1 MLSLVDQSIEEYSI
15 AKSEPTGA
23 LLKELVEHTKKTQEF
38 SQMLCGPIEGRFLKL
53 MVQISNAKRVLEIGM
68 FTGYSALSMAEG
80 LPADGELMTCEIN
93 PEVIEIAKSFYNR
106 SEHGKKIKVLEGP
119 ALESIK
125 KVEAPIDLVFIDADK
140 DNYPNYYEAV
150 LPLVRPGGV
159 IIIDNVLWS
168 GRVLKPENDTDR
180 IIASLNDKVAK
191 DERVDRVM
199 LPVRDGIFVIRK
211 K

>member
-15 AKSEPTGA
+15 AKSEQTSD
-23 LLKELVEHTKKTQEF
+23 LLKELVEETKKKH
-38 SQMLCGPIEGRFLKL
+38 SMPQMLCGPIEGRFLKM
-53 MVQISNAKRVLEIGM
+53 MVKVSGAKRILEIGM

-80 LPADGELMTCEIN
+80 LPADGELLTCEID
-93 PEVIEIAKSFYNR
+93 PEVIAIAKSFFAR
-106 SEHGKKIKVLEGP
+106 SEDGKKIKVLEGP
-119 ALESIK
+119 ALDSIK
-125 KVEAPIDLVFIDADK
+125 QVKAPIDMVFIDADK

-150 LPLVRPGGV
+150 LPLMKSGGL
-159 IIIDNVLWS
+159 ILIDNVLWS
-168 GRVLKPENDTDR
+168 GRVLNPEDATDR
-180 IIASLNDKVAK
+180 AIASLNDKVAK

>member
-1 MLSLVDQSIEEYSI
+1 MLSLVDQSIEEYVIS
-15 AKSEPTGA
+15 KSEPTSD
-23 LLKELVEHTKKTQEF
+23 LLKELVEETKKKH
-38 SQMLCGPIEGRFLKL
+38 SMPQMLCGPIEGRFLKL
-53 MVQISNAKRVLEIGM
+53 MVQLTNAKRILEIGM

-80 LPADGELMTCEIN
+80 LPADGELLTCEID
-93 PEVIEIAKSFYNR
+93 PAVIAIAKSFFAR

-119 ALESIK
+119 ALDSIK
-125 KVEAPIDLVFIDADK
+125 QVKGPIDVVFIDADK

-150 LPLVRPGGV
+150 LPLMKTGGL
-159 IIIDNVLWS
+159 IMIDNVLWS
-168 GRVLKPENDTDR
+168 GRVLNPQDATDR
-180 IIASLNDKVAK
+180 AIATLNDKIAK

>member
-15 AKSEPTGA
+15 EKSEPTSS
-23 LLKELVEHTKKTQEF
+23 LLKELVEETKRRH
-38 SQMLCGPIEGRFLKL
+38 SMPQMLCGPIEGRFLKML
-53 MVQISNAKRVLEIGM
+53 VQLSKAKRILEIGM

-80 LPADGELMTCEIN
+80 LPAGGELLTCEID
-93 PEVIEIAKSFYNR
+93 PEVIAIAKSFFDR

-119 ALESIK
+119 ALDSIK
-125 KVEAPIDLVFIDADK
+125 KVQGQIDMVFIDADK

-150 LPLVRPGGV
+150 LPLLPSGGLIV
-159 IIIDNVLWS
+159 IDNVLWS
-168 GRVLKPENDTDR
+168 GRVLKPENATDR
-180 IIASLNDKVAK
+180 AIASLNDKVAK